1 MKSRKS
7 KKDKQYSGQTIEDTN
22 GGIIRH
28 RSKDRKCNDKER
40 KKDKRTNNDV
50 QNTTQKTKD
59 WTTQTPHKPGVN
71 SGAIY
76 LVLQLYIGFRTLIML
91 FISFFILVG
100 NLFWTT

>member
-22 GGIIRH
+22 GEIIRHRSKKDRTYNGKMIEDTNGGIIRH
-28 RSKDRKCNDKER
+28 RSKKDRKCNDKER

-59 WTTQTPHKPGVN
+59 
-71 SGAIY
+71 
-76 LVLQLYIGFRTLIML
+76 
-91 FISFFILVG
+91 
-100 NLFWTT
+100 